1 LNESHPAADAI
12 LADLDPDQR
21 EVAQAL
27 EGPVCVLAG
36 AGTGKTRAITHRIA
50 HGVHRGLYQPTEV
63 LAVTFTTRAA
73 GEMRARLR
81 QLGTAGVQARTFHSA
96 ALRQARY
103 FWPTVYGRDL
113 PQLVESKLPLLTEA
127 MKRCRVPADAAV
139 LRDIAGEIE
148 WAKVSNVRPDTFAD
162 VAARTGRS
170 LAAQDLATTGRI
182 FAAYEETKRD
192 RGRIDM
198 EDVLL
203 CAAALLSEDDHAA
216 AQVRRQY
223 RWFVVDEFQ
232 DVSPIQQSLLDL
244 WLGGRDDVCVVG
256 DAAQTI
262 YSFTGASSDHLLGFA
277 ARHQDTTVIRL
288 ERNYRSTP
296 EVLEVANRLLHGSAT
311 TGLQPGL
318 PARTA
323 EIDGGPNQPAIAS
336 GQDLRRRPAPALL
349 LRAQRASGP
358 AATFTELHDEVAEAE
373 WVADTVTAHAA
384 AGTPWREIAVLF
396 RINAQS
402 EPFEEALSARG
413 VPYVV
418 RGAERFFD
426 RPEVRQAVT
435 LMRGSLRAGE
445 VAENGLVESVS
456 SLLGGI
462 GWSAV
467 PPAGGRSAR
476 NRWESLQALLG
487 LAQELAAVDA
497 TATMGSF
504 VAEIERRAAG
514 QHAPVAE
521 GVTLATLHAAK
532 GLEWDEVFLAGIHE
546 GTVPI
551 VYADTAAAVEEE
563 RRLLY
568 VGITRARRGL
578 SVSWS
583 VARSPGARATRGASR
598 FLEGIRPQTMA
609 AATETARSRER
620 RRKGAMPRCRACQRP
635 LTDAIERKLGRC
647 RDCPATYD
655 EALFERLRTWR
666 THQAA
671 SESLPAFCI
680 FTDATLTVIAET
692 RPREPGSL
700 VKVPGIGKVKLDKYG
715 DAVLA
720 LCAEPVS

>member
-1 LNESHPAADAI
+1 LNDSHPAADAI
-12 LADLDPDQR
+12 LADLDPEQR
-21 EVAQAL
+21 KVAQAL

-50 HGVHRGLYQPTEV
+50 NGVHRGLYQPSEV

-162 VAARTGRS
+162 VAARAGRNP
-170 LAAQDLATTGRI
+170 AAQDLATTARI

-203 CAAALLSEDDHAA
+203 CAAALLSEDEHAA

-277 ARHQDTTVIRL
+277 ARHPDTTVIRL

-296 EVLEVANRLLHGSAT
+296 EVLDVANRLLHGSAT

-318 PARTA
+318 PA
-323 EIDGGPNQPAIAS
+323 PS
-336 GQDLRRRPAPALL
+336 QDRRRRPEAALL

-358 AATFTELHDEVAEAE
+358 AARFTELHDEVAEAE
-373 WVADTVTAHAA
+373 WVAEAVTALAA

-402 EPFEEALSARG
+402 ESFEEALSSRG

-418 RGAERFFD
+418 RGVERFFD

-445 VAENGLVESVS
+445 AAENGLVESVS
-456 SLLGGI
+456 SLLAGI
-462 GWSAV
+462 GWSAA
-467 PPAGGRSAR
+467 PPVGGRSAR

-487 LAQELAAVDA
+487 LAQEFAAVEPAA
-497 TATMGSF
+497 TLGSL

-532 GLEWDEVFLAGIHE
+532 GLEWDAVFLAGIHE
-546 GTVPI
+546 GTLPI

-568 VGITRARRGL
+568 VGITRARREL

-598 FLEGIRPQTMA
+598 FLDGIRPQAKA
-609 AATETARSRER
+609 AATAKARSAER
-620 RRKGAMPRCRACQRP
+620 RRRGGTPRCRACQRP
-635 LTDAIERKLGRC
+635 LTDAVERKLGRC
-647 RDCPATYD
+647 RDCPATFD

-692 RPREPGSL
+692 RPRDPGSL

>member
-12 LADLDPDQR
+12 LTDLDPEQR
-21 EVAQAL
+21 EVAEAL

-50 HGVHRGLYQPTEV
+50 NGVHRGLYQPTEV

-127 MKRCRVPADAAV
+127 MKRCRVPADAAA
-139 LRDIAGEIE
+139 LRDIAGEVE

-162 VAARTGRS
+162 VAARAGRS
-170 LAAQDLATTGRI
+170 LAAHDLATTARI

-203 CAAALLSEDDHAA
+203 CAAALLSEDEHAA

-232 DVSPIQQSLLDL
+232 DVSPIQQRLLDL

-277 ARHQDTTVIRL
+277 ARHPDTTVIRL

-311 TGLQPGL
+311 TGL
-318 PARTA
+318 PAA
-323 EIDGGPNQPAIAS
+323 
-336 GQDLRRRPAPALL
+336 GQDRRRRPETALL

-358 AATFTELHDEVAEAE
+358 AATFTELRDEVGEAE
-373 WVADTVTAHAA
+373 WVADAVTAIAA

-418 RGAERFFD
+418 RGVERFFD

-435 LMRGSLRAGE
+435 LMRGALRAGE
-445 VAENGLVESVS
+445 GAENGLVDSVS

-487 LAQELAAVDA
+487 LAQELAAVDP
-497 TATMGSF
+497 TATLGTF
-504 VAEIERRAAG
+504 VAEIERRAAS

-532 GLEWDEVFLAGIHE
+532 GLEWDAVFLAGIHE

-551 VYADTAAAVEEE
+551 LYADTAAAVEEE

-568 VGITRARRGL
+568 VGVTRARRVL

-598 FLEGIRPQTMA
+598 FLDGIRPQTRA
-609 AATETARSRER
+609 AATGTARSPER
-620 RRKGAMPRCRACQRP
+620 RRRGTPRCRACQRP

-692 RPREPGSL
+692 RPRDPGSL

-720 LCAEPVS
+720 LCAEPVSGATAVGIPRISEISR